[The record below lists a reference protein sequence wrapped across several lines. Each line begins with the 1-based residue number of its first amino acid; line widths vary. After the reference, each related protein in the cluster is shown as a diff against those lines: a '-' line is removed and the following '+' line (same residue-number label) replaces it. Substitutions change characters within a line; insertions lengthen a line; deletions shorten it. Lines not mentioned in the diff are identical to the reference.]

1 MKISINSKW
10 GRGESRGNK
19 TDHILIT
26 AEMVIGV
33 WMLITLFSLLLFI
46 QCDPSVLMTDKH
58 LSFSKER
65 KLTK

>member
-26 AEMVIGV
+26 AEMGDRCVDTNYTIFFA
-33 WMLITLFSLLLFI
+33 LIYT
-46 QCDPSVLMTDKH
+46 M
-58 LSFSKER
+58 
-65 KLTK
+65 